1 VALLADPEVAAVTG
15 TWTRIEV
22 SGALIRAARSGRG
35 DAHGLLDLLDADLAL
50 EGPVTVLTAPQE
62 QIEEKALALVRE
74 HALRAMDAWH
84 LATATLTIAPLAE
97 PDEPIAFASRDQ
109 EQGAVA
115 ELLGFSRI

>member
-1 VALLADPEVAAVTG
+1 MALLADPEVAAVTG